1 MIPKY
6 KAKNYKSWI
15 QFGRI
20 CAVLQYPLE
29 YFDYYSQKDHYGGEN
44 NIDEYNK
51 IYKRAF
57 NDRYVKDKK
66 FQEKIQKEIYNGN
79 NVLRSWIKEDDP
91 DYFKELEIQIIKFLW
106 KQVATYMLNKLNK
119 AKFRYI
125 KKMVLL
131 Y

>member
-6 KAKNYKSWI
+6 KVSNYKTWI
-15 QFGRI
+15 QFGRF
-20 CAVLQYPLE
+20 CAILQYPLE
-29 YFDYYSQKDHYGGEN
+29 YFDCFSQKDHYGGER

-91 DYFKELEIQIIKFLW
+91 DYFKELEIQIIKFSW